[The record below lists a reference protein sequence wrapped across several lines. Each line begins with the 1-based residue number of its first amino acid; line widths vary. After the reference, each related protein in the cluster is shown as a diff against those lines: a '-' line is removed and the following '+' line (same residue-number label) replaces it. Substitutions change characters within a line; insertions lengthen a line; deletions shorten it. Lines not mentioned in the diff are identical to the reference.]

1 MAIKKHTELPIQ
13 QLIRVITDK
22 RIEYISKYGEF
33 PNSIQLNKQMLME
46 LKLFYLSLINIDIDD
61 IKTIYGMKIQLT
73 DNIESINDIY
83 VWYEKELSV

>member
-1 MAIKKHTELPIQ
+1 
-13 QLIRVITDK
+13 
-22 RIEYISKYGEF
+22 
-33 PNSIQLNKQMLME
+33 ME